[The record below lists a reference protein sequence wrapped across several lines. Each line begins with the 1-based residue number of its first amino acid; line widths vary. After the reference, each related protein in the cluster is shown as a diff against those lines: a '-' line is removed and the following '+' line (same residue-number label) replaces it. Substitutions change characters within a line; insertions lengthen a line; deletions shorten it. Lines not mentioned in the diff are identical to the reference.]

1 MCVFASTCRNGQT
14 LNSIWWAYVTITTI
28 GYGDVTPATTPGM
41 LFTLLYILIG
51 MGYAT
56 EAIST
61 VLQYYLAQLRE
72 TIKAKG
78 LKEQMDKEAQYE
90 KEIILSTTKNFNR
103 LNTFSRDSIVINNTK
118 TTTQN
123 RDTYNYQ
130 INFQSIYCI
139 PLD

>member
-1 MCVFASTCRNGQT
+1 MRHIVVKDDMDDKSKLEYERLITVIRSLFIYMCVFAAIVGTFENWST

-41 LFTLLYILIG
+41 LLTLLYILIG

-56 EAIST
+56 EAISN

-90 KEIILSTTKNFNR
+90 KEIK
-103 LNTFSRDSIVINNTK
+103 
-118 TTTQN
+118 
-123 RDTYNYQ
+123 
-130 INFQSIYCI
+130 
-139 PLD
+139 